1 MDEKTEEL
9 RDIFVDT
16 TGSDTVTER
25 QAESP
30 GSLADRDEASVEERL
45 AEVVAAMRDRD
56 AFATDLDDEA
66 LRRVVRGHF
75 ADESDAEIADAVGAT
90 AADVFEARM
99 DLHLVSDADRDAPVD
114 LDALRR
120 LDAAEVPLDERA
132 DRLDADLDTVRR
144 YSAVVAADRAATR
157 ANERFRDAF
166 RELLTDDD
174 LSASHARDAREDGL
188 REATEDIETDVS
200 L

>member
-9 RDIFVDT
+9 RDIFVDA
-16 TGSDTVTER
+16 TGSETVTER
-25 QAESP
+25 QEESP

-56 AFATDLDDEA
+56 AFATDLDDAA
-66 LRRVVRGHF
+66 LRRVARGHF
-75 ADESDAEIADAVGAT
+75 AGESDAEIAAAVDAT
-90 AADVFEARM
+90 ADDVFEARM
-99 DLHLVSDADRDAPVD
+99 DLHLVSEADRDAPLD

-120 LDAAEVPLDERA
+120 LDAEGVPVEERA
-132 DRLDADLDTVRR
+132 DRLDADRETVRR

-174 LSASHARDAREDGL
+174 LSEAHARDAREDGL